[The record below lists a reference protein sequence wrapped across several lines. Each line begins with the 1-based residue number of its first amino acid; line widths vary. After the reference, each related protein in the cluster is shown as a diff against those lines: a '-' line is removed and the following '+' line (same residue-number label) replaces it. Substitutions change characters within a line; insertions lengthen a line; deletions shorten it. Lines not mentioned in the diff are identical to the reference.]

1 MIMSRSLKKNPFF
14 SHCGCPS
21 EKKDKKSWSME
32 TSKMYQYATL
42 IGFISQGESPFKK
55 EKKKS

>member
-1 MIMSRSLKKNPFF
+1 VQK
-14 SHCGCPS
+14 
-21 EKKDKKSWSME
+21 KKDKKSWSTE

-55 EKKKS
+55 EKKK